1 MIQQKL
7 RSQAPSRGVRLDI
20 QSDVLTLLLFKT
32 ADCERGTT
40 TVSVSNRCP
49 FYVKQEHW
57 QIRCQ
62 CRMNENVPVTRT
74 ITWNLDTNTALL
86 RGSYE
91 QLKKQ
96 NRDCFVPCTRRT
108 KTWPSPGS
116 QNYCSPQFTARPQLL
131 AYSKH
136 HFDRQAVLMTI
147 LIRMRHKATCVELL
161 LIPTASRRSR
171 KTRPNFVL
179 TDFGRA

>member
-86 RGSYE
+86 RGSS
-91 QLKKQ
+91 LKMALTGNIVLPSQKARVFSDGEKIITNDKQ
-96 NRDCFVPCTRRT
+96 EPACCRPCTAVTNNASLKLRLWQRSLQRT
-108 KTWPSPGS
+108 SRLRDKTLTVTTRVHRTDACYEKTSASHPS
-116 QNYCSPQFTARPQLL
+116 L
-131 AYSKH
+131 
-136 HFDRQAVLMTI
+136 
-147 LIRMRHKATCVELL
+147 
-161 LIPTASRRSR
+161 
-171 KTRPNFVL
+171 
-179 TDFGRA
+179 